1 MKFIKT
7 LLKDESGQAVSEYA
21 LIVGLIL
28 IAAIGAF
35 SLIGDEIKKI
45 FNNLLNA
52 LKGTSSTPSGS

>member
-7 LLKDESGQAVSEYA
+7 LMNEESGQAVSEYA

-45 FNNLLNA
+45 FDNLLNA
-52 LKGTSSTPSGS
+52 LKGTKPTSGD